1 MNRSNNHVRITLLL
15 TREEWCEVANAISSK
30 AVQVERGDYG
40 SALEEEGD
48 DVKWVATLNSA
59 YAKIAKELDKKGVT
73 Y

>member
-1 MNRSNNHVRITLLL
+1 MSKLVTVSLIL
-15 TREEWCEVANAISSK
+15 TEEEWCEVANAVSSK

-40 SALEEEGD
+40 SGPEEEGD